1 MRAQVKWVDNQRFLG
16 LTDSGNS
23 IVMDADKNQKSAPSP
38 MEMVLMGLGGCSSV
52 DVVNILEKAR
62 QKVTSCHVDI
72 ESERA
77 DAIPAVFTRIH
88 LSFVVKGSRI
98 KTSQVERAVNLSAEK
113 YCSVA
118 RMLGKGG
125 VEITHSYE
133 IIDNE

>member
-1 MRAQVKWVDNQRFLG
+1 MKAQVKWVDNQRFLG

-23 IVMDADKNQKSAPSP
+23 IVMDADKHHKSAPSP

-52 DVVNILEKAR
+52 DVINILEKAR
-62 QKVTSCHVDI
+62 QNVTSCHVDI

-88 LSFVVKGSRI
+88 LSFVVKGNKI
-98 KTSQVERAVNLSAEK
+98 KASQVERAVNLSAEK

-118 RMLGKGG
+118 HMLGKGG

-133 IIDNE
+133 IIETE

>member
-1 MRAQVKWVDNQRFLG
+1 MQAQVKWVDNQRFLG
-16 LTDSGNS
+16 LTASGNS
-23 IVMDADKNQKSAPSP
+23 VVMDADKNQKSAPSP

-62 QKVTSCHVDI
+62 QKVISCHVDI
-72 ESERA
+72 DSERA

-88 LSFVVKGSRI
+88 LNFVVKGNNI
-98 KTSQVERAVNLSAEK
+98 KESQVQRAVNLSAEK

-118 RMLGKGG
+118 HMLGKGG

-133 IIDNE
+133 IIETE

>member
-1 MRAQVKWVDNQRFLG
+1 MKAQVKWVDNQRFLG
-16 LTDSGNS
+16 LTASGNS
-23 IVMDADKNQKSAPSP
+23 IVMDADKNQKSAPGP
-38 MEMVLMGLGGCSSV
+38 MEMVLMGLGGCASV
-52 DVVNILEKAR
+52 DVVNILEKTR
-62 QKVTSCHVDI
+62 QNVTGCHVDI

-88 LSFVVKGSRI
+88 LTFVVQGRNI
-98 KTSQVERAVNLSAEK
+98 KESQVERAVNLSAEK

-133 IIDNE
+133 IIETE

>member
-125 VEITHSYE
+125 VEITHSYQ
-133 IIDNE
+133 IIETE